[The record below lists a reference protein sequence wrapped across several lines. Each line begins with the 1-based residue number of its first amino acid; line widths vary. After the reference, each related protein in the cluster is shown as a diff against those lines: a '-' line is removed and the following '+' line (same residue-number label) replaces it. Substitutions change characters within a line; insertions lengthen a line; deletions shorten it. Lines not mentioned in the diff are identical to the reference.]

1 MSKRIDKVNELIRQ
15 TVSTLLLKEGYFEKD
30 ILVTVTQV
38 KTAPDLSKTSV
49 FISVIPEEKFDLV
62 IKVLN
67 KNIYD
72 LQQKF
77 NKKLFMKRVPKIIF
91 KKETKTKEADRIEK
105 LLDEL
110 KKQEKTDNIQTE
122 E

>member
-1 MSKRIDKVNELIRQ
+1 MSKRINKVNELIKQ
-15 TVSTLLLKEGYFEKD
+15 TVSTLLLKEEYFEKD

-49 FISVIPEEKFDLV
+49 FISVIPEEKSDLV

-67 KNIYD
+67 RNIYN

-77 NKKLFMKRVPKIIF
+77 NKKMFMKRVPKIIF
-91 KKETKTKEADRIEK
+91 RQETKTKEADRIEK

-110 KKQEKTDNIQTE
+110 KKQKKTDNIQTE